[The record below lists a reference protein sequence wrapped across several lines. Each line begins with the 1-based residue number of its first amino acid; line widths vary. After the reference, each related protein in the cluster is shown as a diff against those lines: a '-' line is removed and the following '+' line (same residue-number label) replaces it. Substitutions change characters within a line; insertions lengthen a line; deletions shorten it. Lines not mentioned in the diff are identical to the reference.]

1 VCLIFITAVA
11 ILGCY
16 EYTYSMGGWPGV
28 VNLGIPGF
36 GEDMIDIS
44 NDQDLPKDMNV
55 LYKE

>member
-1 VCLIFITAVA
+1 
-11 ILGCY
+11 
-16 EYTYSMGGWPGV
+16 MGGWPGV